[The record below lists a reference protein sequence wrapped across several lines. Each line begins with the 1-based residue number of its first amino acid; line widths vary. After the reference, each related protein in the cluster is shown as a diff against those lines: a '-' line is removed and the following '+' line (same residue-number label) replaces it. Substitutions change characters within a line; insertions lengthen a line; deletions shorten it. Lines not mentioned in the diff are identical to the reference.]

1 MKYYPTIVHKQ
12 RAKDVFS
19 IIGNE
24 HTKPITKPL
33 VIGNDIRIGKRSV
46 LLKGSKLE
54 DSAIT
59 MIKPYMSNQNHI
71 AVGNP
76 TKLPR

>member
-24 HTKPITKPL
+24 HTKPIIKQV
-33 VIGNDIRIGKRSV
+33 VIGNDIRIGKRYI
-46 LLKGSKLE
+46 LLIGSKLE
-54 DSAIT
+54 DRVTT
-59 MIKPYMSNQNHI
+59 MIKPVLS
-71 AVGNP
+71 
-76 TKLPR
+76 